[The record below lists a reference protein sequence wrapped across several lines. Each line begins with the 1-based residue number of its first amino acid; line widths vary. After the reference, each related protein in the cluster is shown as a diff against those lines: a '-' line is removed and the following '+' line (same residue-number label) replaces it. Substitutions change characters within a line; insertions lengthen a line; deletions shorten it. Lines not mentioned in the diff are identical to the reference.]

1 MGGAAALHGMI
12 AVLQQ
17 VEELQESLASWRAT
31 ATSARDIA
39 DSLEHLEKVLK
50 HLLAQ
55 KNSSPPG
62 TVAHDKAK
70 EQLARM
76 AAVAQEF
83 AYRSER

>member
-1 MGGAAALHGMI
+1 MKISKTDLSAI
-12 AVLQQ
+12 IR
-17 VEELQESLASWRAT
+17 EELQESLASRRAF
-31 ATSARDIA
+31 ASSSRDIA
-39 DSLEHLEKVLK
+39 DSLVHLEKVLK

-83 AYRSER
+83 AYRNER

>member
-1 MGGAAALHGMI
+1 MRISKTDLSAI
-12 AVLQQ
+12 IR
-17 VEELQESLASWRAT
+17 EELQESFASRRAF
-31 ATSARDIA
+31 ASSSRDIA
-39 DSLEHLEKVLK
+39 DSLVHLEKVLK

-83 AYRSER
+83 AYRNER